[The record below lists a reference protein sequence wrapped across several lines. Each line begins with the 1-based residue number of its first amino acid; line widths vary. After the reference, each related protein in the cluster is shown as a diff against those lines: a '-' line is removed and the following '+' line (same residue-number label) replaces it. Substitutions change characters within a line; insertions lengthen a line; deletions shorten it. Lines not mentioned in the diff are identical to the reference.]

1 MNSLPKRRFI
11 ITVSALLLA
20 ALYILIR
27 YALKIE
33 PGISDNSGVQRTMLE
48 RGSILDRNGKILAG
62 QVRRYDIYIIPP
74 KDRNPDRQNEKIET
88 LAKRLAPVLDMDVGE
103 IMLRIRSSKKDFI
116 IKKYVTPEAYY
127 MIRAM
132 QEEKGSPLAGVVA
145 KAVPFRV
152 YPEKNLASQ
161 IVGFVGAE
169 YQGQEGIEYAFN
181 NELAGNDNSGRGS
194 KIELTIDANVQ
205 YILEKVADST
215 LRDTRAESVIFLAMD
230 PRNGE
235 ILGSAVAPGFDPN
248 DFRNFNIEYYRNIPA
263 NMPYEPG
270 SVLKAVSISAL
281 MNSGA
286 ITENS
291 EFICN
296 GTYEWTTPSGRKER
310 LRCADGQA
318 HGRVRPREIIM
329 YSCNIGAFHAAGM
342 QNDQG
347 FYQSMLDF
355 GFGKRTGA
363 WRPEMEISGFLDR
376 PGSRTWS
383 SRTKQ
388 SITFGQ
394 EIAVSALQVLQ
405 AAGAIANDGLLV
417 PPKIVSR
424 IVSADGKTEKP
435 WDNGDNQSRRVISQ
449 DTARKMRQYMADTAS
464 DMGTGWRGS
473 IGDLNIAIKTG
484 TAQYR
489 DPSSAWGARYSETD
503 FISSCIALLP
513 AERPSL
519 VLYVVIVKPRG
530 ETYGGR
536 IAAPAIREAAEELVN
551 YLGIPRGRTPWWPH
565 TGSIDIAEETLPAI
579 GARVPSFYG
588 LSKKTLLPLL
598 LRNDR
603 HVEMWGEGW
612 VRRQSPPPGTVLTAD
627 TVIELYLE

>member
-11 ITVSALLLA
+11 VTVSALILA

-33 PGISDNSGVQRTMLE
+33 PGISDNAETPRTTLE
-48 RGSILDRNGKILAG
+48 RGPIMDRNGKILAG

-74 KDRNPDRQNEKIET
+74 KDRNPDRQNEKIDN
-88 LAKRLAPVLDMDVGE
+88 LAKRLAPVLEMEAEE
-103 IMLRIRSSKKDFI
+103 IRLKISSSRKDFI
-116 IKKYVTPEAYY
+116 LKRYVTPEAYY
-127 MIRAM
+127 QIRAM

-145 KAVPFRV
+145 RAVPFRV

-181 NELAGNDNSGRGS
+181 NELSGKDNSGRGD

-215 LRDTRAESVIFLAMD
+215 LGETRAESVVFLAMD

-248 DFRNFNIEYYRNIPA
+248 DFRSSNSESYRNLPA

-281 MNSGA
+281 LNSGA

-296 GTYEWTTPSGRKER
+296 GTYEWTTPSGRREK
-310 LRCADGQA
+310 LSCADGQA
-318 HGRVRPREIIM
+318 HGKVRPREIIM
-329 YSCNIGAFHAAGM
+329 YSCNIGAFHAASM
-342 QNDQG
+342 QNDQD
-347 FYQSMLDF
+347 FYQSMLNF

-363 WRPEMEISGFLDR
+363 WRQEMEISGFLDR
-376 PGSRTWS
+376 PGSGTWS

-405 AAGAIANDGLLV
+405 AAGAIANGGVLV

-424 IVSADGKTEKP
+424 IVSADGKTVKT
-435 WDNGDNQSRRVISQ
+435 WDNGENQSRRVISAE
-449 DTARKMRQYMADTAS
+449 TAMKMRRYMADTAS
-464 DMGTGWRGS
+464 SEGTGWRGS

-489 DPSSAWGARYSETD
+489 DPSSGRRGYSDTD
-503 FISSCIALLP
+503 FIASCIALLP
-513 AERPSL
+513 AENPSL
-519 VLYVVIVKPRG
+519 VLYVVIVKPKG

-536 IAAPAIREAAEELVN
+536 IAAPAIRAAAEELVN
-551 YLGIPRGRTPWWPH
+551 YLGIPRGRTPLFPH
-565 TGSIDIAEETLPAI
+565 SFDIPIPEETMPAI
-579 GARVPSFYG
+579 GVRVPNFYG

-598 LRNDR
+598 LRNDL
-603 HVEMWGEGW
+603 HVEMRGDGW

>member
-11 ITVSALLLA
+11 IAVSALLVA

-27 YALKIE
+27 YALNIE
-33 PGISDNSGVQRTMLE
+33 PGISDNAGMPRTTLE
-48 RGSILDRNGKILAG
+48 RGPIVDRNGKILAG
-62 QVRRYDIYIIPP
+62 QVRRYDIYVIPP
-74 KDRNPDRQNEKIET
+74 KERNPNRQNEKIDN
-88 LAKRLAPVLDMDVGE
+88 LANRLAPVLEMDEEE
-103 IMLRIRSSKKDFI
+103 IRQRIRASKKDFI
-116 IKKYVTPEAYY
+116 LKRHVTPEAYNT
-127 MIRAM
+127 IRTM
-132 QEEKGSPLAGVVA
+132 QEEKNSPLAGVVVR
-145 KAVPFRV
+145 AVPFRV
-152 YPEKNLASQ
+152 YPEKSLASQ
-161 IVGFVGAE
+161 IIGFVGAE

-181 NELAGNDNSGRGS
+181 NELSGKENSGSGE
-194 KIELTIDANVQ
+194 KVELTIDANIQ
-205 YILEKVADST
+205 YILEKVAGST
-215 LRDTRAESVIFLAMD
+215 LKETRAESVIFLAMD

-235 ILGSAVAPGFDPN
+235 ILGSAVVPGFDPN
-248 DFRNFNIEYYRNIPA
+248 DFRNFNIDYYRNLPA

-270 SVLKAVSISAL
+270 SVLKAISISAL

-310 LRCADGQA
+310 LRCADGVA
-318 HGRVRPREIIM
+318 HGRVGPREIIM
-329 YSCNIGAFHAAGM
+329 YSCNIGAFHAASM

-363 WRPEMEISGFLDR
+363 WRPEMEISGFLDK

-405 AAGAIANDGLLV
+405 AAGVIANDGLLV

-424 IVSADGKTEKP
+424 IVSADGKTVKT
-435 WDNGDNQSRRVISQ
+435 WDNGDNQSRQVISPEI
-449 DTARKMRQYMADTAS
+449 AMKMRQYMADTAS
-464 DMGTGWRGS
+464 SMGTGWRGS

-489 DPSSAWGARYSETD
+489 DPSSARGSGYSDTD
-503 FISSCIALLP
+503 FISSSIALLP
-513 AERPSL
+513 AESPSL
-519 VLYVVIVKPRG
+519 VLYVAIIKPRG

-536 IAAPAIREAAEELVN
+536 IAAPAIKEAAEEIVN
-551 YLGIPRGRTPWWPH
+551 YLGIPRGRTPWWSH
-565 TGSIDIAEETLPAI
+565 SGNISIAEERVPAI
-579 GARVPSFYG
+579 GARIPNFYG
-588 LSKKTLLPLL
+588 LSKKTILPLL
-598 LRNDR
+598 LRNDLR
-603 HVEMWGEGW
+603 IEMWGDGW
-612 VRRQSPPPGTVLTAD
+612 VRRQFPPEGTVLTAD

>member
-1 MNSLPKRRFI
+1 MNTLPKRRFI
-11 ITVSALLLA
+11 IAVSALLLA

-27 YALKIE
+27 YAMRIE
-33 PGISDNSGVQRTMLE
+33 SGVSDNADAPKTSVE
-48 RGSILDRNGKILAG
+48 RGPIVDRNGKILAG

-74 KDRNPDRQNEKIET
+74 KDRNIEKQVEKIENMS
-88 LAKRLAPVLDMDVGE
+88 RELAPILEMGE
-103 IMLRIRSSKKDFI
+103 EEIRRKIMSSKRDFLL
-116 IKKYVTPEAYY
+116 KRYVTPEAYNT
-127 MIRAM
+127 IKTL
-132 QEEKGSPLAGVVA
+132 QEQKNSPLAGVVA
-145 KAVPFRV
+145 RAVPFRV
-152 YPEKNLASQ
+152 YPEKNLAAQ

-181 NELAGNDNSGRGS
+181 NELAGEDNSGRGS
-194 KIELTIDANVQ
+194 KVELTIDATVQ
-205 YILEKVADST
+205 SILEEVADST
-215 LRDTRAESVIFLAMD
+215 LRETRAESVIFLAMD

-235 ILGSAVAPGFDPN
+235 ILGSAVTPGFDPN
-248 DFRNFNIEYYRNIPA
+248 DFRNSNPEYYRNLPA

-270 SVLKAVSISAL
+270 SVLKAISIAAL

-286 ITENS
+286 ITEHS

-296 GTYEWTTPSGRKER
+296 GTYEWTTPSGRRER
-310 LRCADGQA
+310 LRCADGVP
-318 HGRVRPREIIM
+318 HGRVGPREIIM
-329 YSCNIGAFHAAGM
+329 YSCNIGAFHAASM

-363 WRPEMEISGFLDR
+363 WRPEMEISGFVDR
-376 PGSRTWS
+376 PGSKTWS

-394 EIAVSALQVLQ
+394 EIAVSALQVIQ
-405 AAGAIANDGLLV
+405 SAGVIANDGVLV

-424 IVSADGKTEKP
+424 IISADGKTVKA
-435 WDNGDNQSRRVISQ
+435 WDNGDNKSRQVISPEI
-449 DTARKMRQYMADTAS
+449 ARKMRQYMADTATS
-464 DMGTGWRGS
+464 MGTGWRGS

-484 TAQYR
+484 TAQYS
-489 DPSSAWGARYSETD
+489 DPSSGRRGYSETD
-503 FISSCIALLP
+503 FISSSIALLP

-519 VLYVVIVKPRG
+519 VLYIVIVKPRG

-536 IAAPAIREAAEELVN
+536 IAAPAIREAADRLVDH
-551 YLGIPRGRTPWWPH
+551 LGIPRGRNAQWPH
-565 TGSIDIAEETLPAI
+565 SGIIDIPEEKLPAI

-588 LSKKTLLPLL
+588 LSKKTLVPLL
-598 LRNDR
+598 LRNDLR
-603 HVEMWGEGW
+603 VEIWGDGW

-627 TVIELYLE
+627 MVIELYLE